1 MTTHIPPAHTNSAAP
16 LDWETATV
24 EDLWRA
30 SDLAR
35 VSAGAIFCALDK
47 DVRLDAECV

>member
-1 MTTHIPPAHTNSAAP
+1 MTDNPAKHRIAAP
-16 LDWETATV
+16 HMREAATV

-30 SDLAR
+30 SDLAG
-35 VSAGAIFCALDK
+35 VSACAIFCALDE